1 MKTSFWLTAPVYII
15 MGKAWHLENEAAG
28 HSVSTFSSYGEK
40 NACSRLAVSF

>member
-28 HSVSTFSSYGEK
+28 HSVPAAWKQREMTSVAGVAF
-40 NACSRLAVSF
+40 F